1 MEDNIKQLSL
11 YFKEN
16 LDKGILEED
25 LKKASLIQGW
35 NEADINKA
43 LELAKINTPL
53 PPTPQSTISSIPVP
67 SSSGASTGQMSPN
80 TQGYTPI
87 NGNSVDSLMKN
98 HKFVETVKVVAIYGA
113 VLTLINYIVSFYS
126 RSIFLTRYYGSYR
139 LTIPFAYFIQFAVS
153 AAIGG
158 VIGGVL
164 FYFFYDPI
172 KNFVKGSAFL
182 SKHIHNMFTLFWKPT
197 LFFTIIGFLLALL
210 PILATIFISSKI
222 FLNIVI
228 TSVAQLVIYYFYAKK
243 LSEKL
248 EQYYPW

>member
-1 MEDNIKQLSL
+1 MEDNTKQLSS

-25 LKKASLIQGW
+25 LRKASLVQGW

-53 PPTPQSTISSIPVP
+53 PPTPNPTVSNVPVPP
-67 SSSGASTGQMSPN
+67 SSSTSAGQIPPN
-80 TQGYTPI
+80 TTGYTPI

-98 HKFVETVKVVAIYGA
+98 HKFIETVKTVAIYGA
-113 VLTLINYIVSFYS
+113 IFTLINYIVGFYS
-126 RSIFLTRYYGSYR
+126 RSIFLTRYYGSYKF
-139 LTIPFAYFIQFAVS
+139 TIPFANFIQFAIS

-172 KNFVKGSAFL
+172 KNWVKGSAFL
-182 SKHIHNMFTLFWKPT
+182 SKHMHNMFTLFWKPT
-197 LFFTIIGFLLALL
+197 LFFTVIGFLLSFL
-210 PILATIFISSKI
+210 PILATIFVSSKL
-222 FLNIVI
+222 FLNIVV
-228 TSVAQLVIYYFYAKK
+228 TSVVQLVVYYLYSKK